1 MLREV
6 PVTSVCPT
14 KVPDTFEWLYWVKD
28 EDPKQQEM
36 AHSEILRQK
45 RSMWSKATVKPH
57 MLAHSGEQAATC
69 QGAQK
74 QVLLVHMQT
83 DLALTLATI
92 SEMQVY
98 WLSDM

>member
-45 RSMWSKATVKPH
+45 HVIQGNGKATHAGTQRRTSSHLPRG
-57 MLAHSGEQAATC
+57 SE
-69 QGAQK
+69 